1 MGFTRFDAARVAL
14 ALAMA
19 GCASEGRT
27 AADDDVFAEETGC
40 SEASCQDGLSVA
52 LVSPVF
58 TPGAYT
64 ISSVADGLE
73 SVCGFVVGGTEECGP
88 DGPCLLA
95 DDCDAVP
102 NLSFPPQS
110 VVVPIGPNAPDVID
124 VVVLRGGEEVAAAT
138 FAPDY
143 QTYAPAGPGCDP
155 VCEIASAQLDIP

>member
-1 MGFTRFDAARVAL
+1 MGLTRFDAALVVL
-14 ALAMA
+14 ALAA
-19 GCASEGRT
+19 VACAPDDPGAEE
-27 AADDDVFAEETGC
+27 DDVFVGETECGD
-40 SEASCQDGLSVA
+40 ASCQDGLSIA

-58 TPGAYT
+58 TPGTYT

-88 DGPCLLA
+88 DGPCLLS

-110 VVVPIGPNAPDVID
+110 VVVSVGPSAPEVID
-124 VVVLRGGEEVAAAT
+124 VVVLRGGDEVAAAT

>member
-1 MGFTRFDAARVAL
+1 MGLTRFAAALVVIAL
-14 ALAMA
+14 AAA
-19 GCASEGRT
+19 ACVSEEARLDE
-27 AADDDVFAEETGC
+27 DDELVEATGC
-40 SEASCQDGLSVA
+40 GDASCQDGLSIA

-64 ISSVADGLE
+64 VSSVADGLE

-88 DGPCLLA
+88 DGPCLLS

-110 VVVPIGPNAPDVID
+110 VVVSVGPNAPEVID

-155 VCEIASAQLDIP
+155 VCEIASAQLDVP